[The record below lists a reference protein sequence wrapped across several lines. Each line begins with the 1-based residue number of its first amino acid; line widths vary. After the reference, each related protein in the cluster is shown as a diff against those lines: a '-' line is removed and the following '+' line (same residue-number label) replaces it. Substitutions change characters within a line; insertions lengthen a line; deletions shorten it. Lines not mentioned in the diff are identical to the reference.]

1 MEAQWSDSLQLGD
14 LNIKNRVI
22 MAALTR
28 ERCDPDLC
36 VPTPLLQE
44 YYSSSC
50 KRRKDLSSDLPLR
63 KGLHSRVDL
72 RLVALGSLS
81 NQSTRT
87 DQRISWS

>member
-44 YYSSSC
+44 YYSQ
-50 KRRKDLSSDLPLR
+50 R
-63 KGLHSRVDL
+63 
-72 RLVALGSLS
+72 AGSGFIL
-81 NQSTRT
+81 TEAT
-87 DQRISWS
+87 SWSLRGRGFIGAACLYNEAQM